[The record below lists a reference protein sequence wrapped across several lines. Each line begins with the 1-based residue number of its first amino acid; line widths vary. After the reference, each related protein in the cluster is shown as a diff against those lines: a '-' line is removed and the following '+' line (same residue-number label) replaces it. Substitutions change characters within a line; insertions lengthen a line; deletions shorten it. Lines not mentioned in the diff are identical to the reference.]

1 MSSSSLLI
9 SSENPPQLV
18 ASLRYRAWFATLT
31 ILCTDICGLIFSFG
45 ASILTLSIIRGR
57 FETATTFEYLIAL
70 SLFVGIFKAAHL
82 YRTTGVEPVDELRRA
97 VVAIN
102 WTFLLLVLITF
113 LWKDVSAPSRG
124 LFVVAWACAIIVIP
138 ATRLLLKPIL
148 GKRSW
153 FAKPVAIFGGGRT
166 ALELI
171 GTLRR
176 NPGLALRPEVV
187 FSDNPTEYGK
197 VANLAG
203 VPIVCG
209 VDGSSAYSRSLGIDY
224 AIIAMPELSRQHL
237 LDVIKST
244 RGSFSKVLLLPD
256 LLGVSSIWVQT
267 RDVGGRLGLEIRDNL
282 LQRSS
287 LAAKRLLDL
296 ALVAVAVP
304 LVLPLCGLLALL
316 VKLHSPGPVFYAQR
330 RAGRDGKI
338 IRVWKFRTMLQNA
351 DGLLQQVLAGNP
363 ELRAEW
369 LANHKLKHDPRITS
383 LGRFMRKT
391 SLDELPQL
399 WNVVKGEMSLV
410 GPRQIPLDEI
420 EKCGDSYHLY
430 TRVSP
435 GITGPWQVSGRSKL
449 NYQERA
455 GLNEHY
461 VRNWS
466 VWLDLFIL
474 FKTIRVV
481 LAFDDAY

>member
-1 MSSSSLLI
+1 MSATSLLI

-18 ASLRYRAWFATLT
+18 ASLRYRAWLAALT
-31 ILCTDICGLIFSFG
+31 ILCSDICGLILSFG
-45 ASILTLSIIRGR
+45 VSILALSVVHGQFI
-57 FETATTFEYLIAL
+57 TATTLEYLIAL
-70 SLFVGIFKAAHL
+70 SLFVGFFKAAHL

-97 VVAIN
+97 VLAIN

-113 LWKDVSAPSRG
+113 LWKGVSAPSRG
-124 LFVVAWACAIIVIP
+124 LFVVAWACTVIVIP

-171 GTLRR
+171 ETLRR

-187 FSDNPTEYGK
+187 FSDNRVEWGK
-197 VANLAG
+197 VADLAG

-209 VDGSSAYSRSLGIDY
+209 LDGSSAYSRSLGIDY

-256 LLGVSSIWVQT
+256 LLGVSSIWVET

-282 LQRSS
+282 LRRSS
-287 LAAKRLLDL
+287 LAGKRLLDL
-296 ALVAVAVP
+296 ALISAVVP
-304 LVLPLCGLLALL
+304 LLLPLCALLALL
-316 VKLHSPGPVFYAQR
+316 VKLQSPGRVFYAQR

-351 DGLLQQVLAGNP
+351 DALLQQVLADNAG
-363 ELRAEW
+363 LRAEW
-369 LANHKLKHDPRITS
+369 SANHKLKHDPRVTS

-410 GPRQIPLDEI
+410 GPRPIPLDEI
-420 EKCGDSYHLY
+420 EKSGDSYHLY
-430 TRVSP
+430 KRVSWNHWP
-435 GITGPWQVSGRSKL
+435 LAGF
-449 NYQERA
+449 RA
-455 GLNEHY
+455 E
-461 VRNWS
+461 
-466 VWLDLFIL
+466 
-474 FKTIRVV
+474 
-481 LAFDDAY
+481 